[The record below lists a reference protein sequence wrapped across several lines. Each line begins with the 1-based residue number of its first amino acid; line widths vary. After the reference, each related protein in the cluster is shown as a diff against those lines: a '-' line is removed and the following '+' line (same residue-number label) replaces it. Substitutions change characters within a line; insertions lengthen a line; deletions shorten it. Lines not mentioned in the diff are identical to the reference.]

1 MSPVVIC
8 SGIKIKLFFSLNY
21 FLIHFSKS
29 AFKNQNSF
37 YLQLILASISLIIL
51 KNLSLGTLLAFLF
64 TSELPF
70 SLQKLHNVLDIPENF
85 EI

>member
-1 MSPVVIC
+1 MLVSKYEPC
-8 SGIKIKLFFSLNY
+8 RYLPWDQDKTFFFFLNY

-51 KNLSLGTLLAFLF
+51 KNLSLGALLAFLF

-70 SLQKLHNVLDIPENF
+70 SLQK
-85 EI
+85 